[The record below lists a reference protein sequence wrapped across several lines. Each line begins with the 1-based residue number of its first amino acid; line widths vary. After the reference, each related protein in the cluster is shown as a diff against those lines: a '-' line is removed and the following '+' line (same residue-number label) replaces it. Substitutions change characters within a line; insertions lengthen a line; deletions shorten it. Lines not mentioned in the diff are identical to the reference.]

1 MKECLVA
8 VDSWYK
14 PGALSAN
21 RRPTLSGGDINWG
34 VLLLPI
40 VLGIRSF
47 SQLLALLCIVSLAVV
62 TLVTSTGKQ
71 HSLRLGPLVLL
82 AASAAIVYVRPDA
95 KYIGLF
101 FITWLFIIV
110 RLAATVDA
118 RVIIASLFDGIGLY
132 LMLNVLGYA
141 AGLRSPNEG
150 DRIGGIVE
158 ATGFIRRI
166 YPFSSSLDAVP
177 TIAAAYVAALI
188 FFLRDPNSARRNFR
202 LAGAFAAASVLY
214 GGGARTGLVVAVFL
228 PIAVLV
234 FPSAIRWMAQV
245 ATVLASVS
253 VLVIP
258 TISRA
263 VGFIT
268 VPIVKLLSPNRAASV
283 ETISSL
289 SNRDIIWSRSINYWF
304 DYVPDAG
311 KQLLG
316 FGQNG
321 QYLSG
326 ASRTY
331 RSLLLSVSRYPE
343 LGSVH
348 NSFLQQLYDGG
359 LIGLILLVIAI
370 FWTANRLSHGVKEWG
385 SAGIGLIVMLSAFLL
400 AGIPQVSLAPGFS
413 QEAFWLLMVIVAV
426 SCQCP
431 SNGGSDSQ
439 PSADLT
445 VQQSQSVQRGL
456 GLGRA

>member
-1 MKECLVA
+1 MA
-8 VDSWYK
+8 VDSSYK
-14 PGALSAN
+14 PRSLSAN
-21 RRPTLSGGDINWG
+21 HRPRLSSGDINWV
-34 VLLLPI
+34 VLLFPI

-47 SQLLALLCIVSLAVV
+47 SQLLALLCVVALAVI
-62 TLVTSTGKQ
+62 TLVTSPGKQ
-71 HSLRLGPLVLL
+71 HSLRLGPLVML

-101 FITWLFIIV
+101 FIAWLFIVV
-110 RLAATVDA
+110 RLVATVDA
-118 RVIIASLFDGIGLY
+118 RVIIDSLFDGIGLY

-141 AGLRSPNEG
+141 AGLRSPNEA
-150 DRIGGIVE
+150 DRIGGVVE
-158 ATGFIRRI
+158 ATGFVRRI

-202 LAGAFAAASVLY
+202 LAGALAAASVLY
-214 GGGARTGLVVAVFL
+214 GGGVRTGLVVAVFL
-228 PIAVLV
+228 PIAVLG
-234 FPSAIRWMAQV
+234 FPSAIRWMAQA
-245 ATVLASVS
+245 ATVLASFS
-253 VLVIP
+253 VIVVP

-263 VGFIT
+263 VGFVT
-268 VPIVKLLSPNRAASV
+268 VPVVTMLSPNRTSSV

-311 KQLLG
+311 SQLFG
-316 FGQNG
+316 FGQSG

-331 RSLLLSVSRYPE
+331 RSLLLSVTRYPE

-359 LIGLILLVIAI
+359 LIGLILLVVAI
-370 FWTANRLSHGVKEWG
+370 FWTANRLSRRVREWG
-385 SAGIGLIVMLSAFLL
+385 YDGIGLIVMLSAFLL

-413 QEAFWLLMVIVAV
+413 QEAFWLLIVIVGV
-426 SCQCP
+426 SCQRP
-431 SNGGSDSQ
+431 AKGVSDSK
-439 PSADLT
+439 PS
-445 VQQSQSVQRGL
+445 RI
-456 GLGRA
+456 

>member
-1 MKECLVA
+1 MKERPVA

-14 PGALSAN
+14 PGSLSAN
-21 RRPTLSGGDINWG
+21 HRPGLSSGEINWC

-47 SQLLALLCIVSLAVV
+47 SQLLALLCVAALAIA
-62 TLVTSTGKQ
+62 TLVTAPVKQ

-82 AASAAIVYVRPDA
+82 AVSAAMVYVRSESR
-95 KYIGLF
+95 YIELF
-101 FITWLFIIV
+101 FIIWLFIVV
-110 RLAATVDA
+110 RLAAAVDA

-132 LMLNVLGYA
+132 LILNVVGYA
-141 AGLRSPNEG
+141 GGLRSPNQG

-188 FFLRDPNSARRNFR
+188 FFLRDPNSTRRNFR
-202 LAGAFAAASVLY
+202 LVGAFAAANVLY
-214 GGGARTGLVVAVFL
+214 GSGARTGLVVAVFL
-228 PIAVLV
+228 PIVVVVL
-234 FPSAIRWMAQV
+234 PSVIRWMAQ
-245 ATVLASVS
+245 ASTVFASIS
-253 VLVIP
+253 VLIVP
-258 TISRA
+258 AISRA
-263 VGFIT
+263 VAFIF
-268 VPIVKLLSPNRAASV
+268 VPIVSILTPNRTASATNV
-283 ETISSL
+283 ASL

-304 DYVPDAG
+304 EYVPDAG
-311 KQLLG
+311 NQLFG

-331 RSLLLSVSRYPE
+331 RSLLLSVTRYPE

-370 FWTANRLSHGVKEWG
+370 FWTANRLSRGVREWG
-385 SAGIGLIVMLSAFLL
+385 SAGIGLIVLLSAFLL

-413 QEAFWLLMVIVAV
+413 QEAFWLLTVVVAV

-431 SNGGSDSQ
+431 SSCDSDSKQ
-439 PSADLT
+439 SADLT
-445 VQQSQSVQRGL
+445 VQQAQCD
-456 GLGRA
+456 